1 MTSMEPDQPAVPAP
15 PTPANT
21 GAVGAVVGVFQEA
34 GAQDP
39 IPRKRIISWAMWDWA
54 TQPFN
59 SVLLTFVWVPSFLVS
74 PFFLD
79 PAVAALGV
87 VDGVEVACD
96 TAATSATEYC
106 RALGSLDANLG
117 WGIMAAGILIA
128 LLAPVLGQRADATG
142 HRKLMVGIFT
152 GLLIA
157 CQFAMA
163 FVGGVPAYFWFGV
176 AMIAFGSVVGEIA
189 GANYNA
195 LLVSVSTPKTVGRVS
210 GLGWGFGYLG
220 GIVALAIV
228 VGLILGGV
236 LDGTKPITFQLI
248 AAGATVWTIL
258 FSIPLFRNVPEPP
271 PSSATKR
278 VNFFAG
284 YVELV
289 RSVIRLWREHR
300 PTFWFLF
307 ASAVYRDGLAA
318 VFTFGTVIA
327 ARVFGFGFTDLV
339 IFGIVLNLVA
349 GISTI
354 FAGRLDDRFGPKAV
368 ILFAIGGIVACCVTV
383 FLGAGAGKGLFW
395 VVGIVLAS
403 LVGPAQAAS
412 RSFLA
417 RVTPVGQEGEIF
429 GLYATTGRAASW
441 LAALL
446 WGVFIALAANQTLY
460 GILGIAL
467 VLAVGF
473 VMLLFVKAPPRTLA
487 HTTTNESFIGQE
499 KSRATA
505 LRVAKEGGFLGIMAR
520 NWLKAYEE
528 DPTLPPFGEQPY
540 WTPTGPGGAPQFL
553 TTLGFQGVEG
563 RLEYAKHPQ
572 AEPTL
577 LRVMADDPDP
587 RVREAV
593 RSRLG

>member
-1 MTSMEPDQPAVPAP
+1 MSS
-15 PTPANT
+15 PTPGPAEPGRPSEPVLST
-21 GAVGAVVGVFQEA
+21 AALRTDALRDRPV
-34 GAQDP
+34 
-39 IPRKRIISWAMWDWA
+39 PRRQVLAWALWDWA

-59 SVLLTFVWVPSFLVS
+59 TVLLTFVWVPSFLVS

-87 VDGVEVACD
+87 VDGEKIDCD
-96 TAATSATEYC
+96 PPTNALTVYC
-106 RALGSLDANLG
+106 RALGALDANLG

-142 HRKLMVGIFT
+142 HRKLMLGIFT

-157 CQFAMA
+157 CQLGMA
-163 FVGGVPAYFWFGV
+163 LVGGIPSQFWFGV
-176 AMIAFGSVVGEIA
+176 AMIAFGSIVGEIA

-228 VGLILGGV
+228 VGLILSGV
-236 LDGTKPITFQLI
+236 LDGTQATTFQFI
-248 AAGATVWTIL
+248 AAGATVWTL
-258 FSIPLFRNVPEPP
+258 VFSIPIFRSVPEPP
-271 PSSATKR
+271 PAPDAKR

-289 RSVIRLWREHR
+289 RSVIRLWRESR
-300 PTFWFLF
+300 PTLWFLL

-318 VFTFGTVIA
+318 VFTFGSVIA
-327 ARVFGFGFTDLV
+327 ARVFGFDFTDLV

-349 GISTI
+349 GVSTI

-368 ILFAIGGIVACCVTV
+368 ILVAIGGIIAACLTV
-383 FLGAGAGKGLFW
+383 FLGAGVGKGLFW
-395 VVGIVLAS
+395 VAGIVLAAC
-403 LVGPAQAAS
+403 VGPAQAAS

-417 RVTPVGQEGEIF
+417 RVTPEGREGEVF

-446 WGVFIALAANQTLY
+446 WGLFIAAAANQTLY
-460 GILGIAL
+460 GILAIAL

-473 VMLLFVKAPPRTLA
+473 VLLIFVKAPPRV
-487 HTTTNESFIGQE
+487 SQ
-499 KSRATA
+499 
-505 LRVAKEGGFLGIMAR
+505 
-520 NWLKAYEE
+520 
-528 DPTLPPFGEQPY
+528 
-540 WTPTGPGGAPQFL
+540 GA
-553 TTLGFQGVEG
+553 
-563 RLEYAKHPQ
+563 
-572 AEPTL
+572 
-577 LRVMADDPDP
+577 
-587 RVREAV
+587 
-593 RSRLG
+593 